1 MSAVSSVRVP
11 GGYRLLVDATLRQC
25 LDACLM
31 TSYCLAA
38 DYDFRSRDCHV
49 HGSASYCRD
58 VIAQRD
64 VTHYKRVPCTR
75 AAAGAS
81 ESVYTLQPP
90 VQPVLQPVLQ
100 PVVQPV
106 VQPVLQPVVQPVG

>member
-31 TSYCLAA
+31 TSYCLAV

-49 HGSASYCRD
+49 HGTATYCSD
-58 VIAQRD
+58 VITQTNF
-64 VTHYKRVPCTR
+64 THFKRVPCTGV
-75 AAAGAS
+75 AG
-81 ESVYTLQPP
+81 TP
-90 VQPVLQPVLQ
+90 
-100 PVVQPV
+100 
-106 VQPVLQPVVQPVG
+106 